1 MCDFY
6 SARPCGAVGPAGT
19 LHTGRVSRARD
30 PARRDIGGWGR
41 GRRGGAKSALVM
53 IQLAWPRSLQPLPG
67 IVAGLFGSCRA
78 LLPGDWGVCS
88 IRSCFTAC
96 RRRVVALLVQFP
108 PVGDGV
114 GAWVAPRAAHP
125 RPPVPAWP
133 TQAPPGPP
141 MPPGPAW
148 PPGPRQ
154 AHPRPQAP
162 PGPPTPPGPARPTH
176 APRPRQAHSC
186 PQAPPGPQA
195 ARPAQL
201 SAAFQAFVRNGSQPL
216 HLGVLVCQR
225 PLDVRVRHA
234 QAFSN

>member
-108 PVGDGV
+108 PWATVWGL
-114 GAWVAPRAAHP
+114 WVEPRAAHP
-125 RPPVPAWP
+125 
-133 TQAPPGPP
+133 
-141 MPPGPAW
+141 
-148 PPGPRQ
+148 
-154 AHPRPQAP
+154 
-162 PGPPTPPGPARPTH
+162 
-176 APRPRQAHSC
+176 C
-186 PQAPPGPQA
+186 PQAPPCHPCPGPPTLPPGRQPMPPGSA
-195 ARPAQL
+195 WPPGSPSR
-201 SAAFQAFVRNGSQPL
+201 AAFRGISGIRPTWLPTPTSRGTCLPTTPRCAGATRPSL
-216 HLGVLVCQR
+216 LELV
-225 PLDVRVRHA
+225 
-234 QAFSN
+234 

>member
-1 MCDFY
+1 MCC
-6 SARPCGAVGPAGT
+6 RPGAVPAQ
-19 LHTGRVSRARD
+19 LAALRVRD

-108 PVGDGV
+108 PWATVWGHGWRP
-114 GAWVAPRAAHP
+114 GPPTHAP
-125 RPPVPAWP
+125 
-133 TQAPPGPP
+133 QSPPGPP
-141 MPPGPAW
+141 R
-148 PPGPRQ
+148 PRL
-154 AHPRPQAP
+154 AHPCPQAP
-162 PGPPTPPGPARPTH
+162 PGPQAPARPTH

-216 HLGVLVCQR
+216 HLGALVCQR

>member
-1 MCDFY
+1 MCC
-6 SARPCGAVGPAGT
+6 RPGAVPAQ
-19 LHTGRVSRARD
+19 LAALRVRD

-108 PVGDGV
+108 PWATVWGHGWRP
-114 GAWVAPRAAHP
+114 GPPTHAPQSPPGPPRPRLAHP
-125 RPPVPAWP
+125 CP
-133 TQAPPGPP
+133 QAPPGPQA
-141 MPPGPAW
+141 PAR
-148 PPGPRQ
+148 PTHAPRPRQ

-162 PGPPTPPGPARPTH
+162 PGPLMPPGPARPTH
-176 APRPRQAHSC
+176 APRPRL
-186 PQAPPGPQA
+186 APRQPVP
-195 ARPAQL
+195 RSFPRHFRHL
-201 SAAFQAFVRNGSQPL
+201 SEMAPNPYI
-216 HLGVLVCQR
+216 
-225 PLDVRVRHA
+225 
-234 QAFSN
+234 

>member
-108 PVGDGV
+108 PWATVWGHGWRP
-114 GAWVAPRAAHP
+114 GPPTHAP
-125 RPPVPAWP
+125 
-133 TQAPPGPP
+133 QSPPGPP
-141 MPPGPAW
+141 R
-148 PPGPRQ
+148 PRL
-154 AHPRPQAP
+154 AHPCPQA
-162 PGPPTPPGPARPTH
+162 PARPTH

-186 PQAPPGPQA
+186 PQAPPGPLMPPG
-195 ARPAQL
+195 PAWPPG
-201 SAAFQAFVRNGSQPL
+201 SPSRAAFRGISGICPKWLPTPTSRGTCLPTTPRCAGAT
-216 HLGVLVCQR
+216 R
-225 PLDVRVRHA
+225 PSLLELM
-234 QAFSN
+234 